1 MAAGPTAGSKKKPAL
16 RSVDLADARIIGRR
30 SCWAVRH
37 LVQFPSTS
45 RGRVRRAKIHV
56 ISPVEH
62 HLTTDHI
69 SFMIYGSSRLS
80 GILS

>member
-1 MAAGPTAGSKKKPAL
+1 MLNWHVRL
-16 RSVDLADARIIGRR
+16 RASVGTPMRATSVGEVT
-30 SCWAVRH
+30 WAVRH

-45 RGRVRRAKIHV
+45 RGRVRRVKIHV

-62 HLTTDHI
+62 HLTAHHI

>member
-1 MAAGPTAGSKKKPAL
+1 MLNWHVRL
-16 RSVDLADARIIGRR
+16 RASVGEVA
-30 SCWAVRH
+30 WAVRH

-45 RGRVRRAKIHV
+45 RGRVRRVKIHV

-62 HLTTDHI
+62 DLTPDHI
-69 SFMIYGSSRLS
+69 SFTIDGSSRLS